1 MPLGK
6 PHCEA
11 LRTWPFAESS
21 DLLSHSFHTMIPTRQ
36 RASKES
42 MMTFLNFQGAF
53 VTKCILPFTMN
64 CLNNGRSCRSGL
76 YRQEVRKQVL
86 KLLLVQIGIRQT
98 HHLIR
103 RLVKWPTVELALFLA
118 ELMVCM
124 PHDWYEDY
132 HGIAI
137 HLDDIF
143 NTGYLREQT

>member
-1 MPLGK
+1 
-6 PHCEA
+6 
-11 LRTWPFAESS
+11 
-21 DLLSHSFHTMIPTRQ
+21 
-36 RASKES
+36 
-42 MMTFLNFQGAF
+42 
-53 VTKCILPFTMN
+53 
-64 CLNNGRSCRSGL
+64 
-76 YRQEVRKQVL
+76 L

-124 PHDWYEDY
+124 PHDWYENY